1 MEKIMSNIRVM
12 IADDMKEIRDYFSV
26 IVNNENGMEVVA
38 TASSGKEAIELA
50 GELKPDVI
58 LMDIQMDTDDD
69 GIEATRAIKN
79 RYPEIKIIIV
89 SIHDYDDNIM
99 NAFVA
104 GASDFILKTSS
115 IVDIIVSIR
124 EITEDSGGRNTVNRK
139 VINEMVRLKNERD
152 SFMYVFNLITKLTK
166 SEFEVLD
173 MVYEGS
179 SYKEIAKR
187 RCVEEVT
194 IRSLVNKIL
203 KKMQVKSM
211 KELIGTLKK
220 MQVFELLKNDF
231 RNE

>member
-1 MEKIMSNIRVM
+1 MGNIKVM

-38 TASSGKEAIELA
+38 AVSSGKEAIELA
-50 GELKPDVI
+50 GQVSPDVI
-58 LMDIQMDTDDD
+58 LMDIQMDTDND
-69 GIEATRAIKN
+69 GIEATKIIKE

-124 EITEDSGGRNTVNRK
+124 ETIEDSGRRNTVNRK
-139 VINEMVRLKNERD
+139 IIDEMVRLKNERN
-152 SFMYVFNLITKLTK
+152 SFMYVFNLISKLTK
-166 SEFEVLD
+166 SELEVLSL
-173 MVYEGS
+173 VYKGNT
-179 SYKEIAKR
+179 YRMIAKQ

-211 KELIGTLKK
+211 KELIETLKK
-220 MQVFELLKNDF
+220 MQVFELLEKNMMND
-231 RNE
+231 